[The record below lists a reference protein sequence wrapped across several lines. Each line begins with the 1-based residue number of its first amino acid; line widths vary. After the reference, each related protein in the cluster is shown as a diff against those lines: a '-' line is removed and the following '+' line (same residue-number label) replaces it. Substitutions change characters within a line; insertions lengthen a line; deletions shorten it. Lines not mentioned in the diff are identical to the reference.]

1 MNRLRPVH
9 PVAMT
14 TGFRHCLL
22 VNFAVDPSALARLLP
37 RHLTPDLHDGSA
49 FVSIVIAE
57 MHRMRPE
64 ALPMALGITY
74 DQVVYRAV
82 VRCGAERGVTFL
94 RSDAN
99 NRLMVAGGN
108 ALTFFRFHH
117 ATTRW
122 DRTPDQVRFSLR
134 PAEQVS
140 AGISATYD
148 LSTAGTTMPASSRF
162 RDLPTAQRFLTE
174 LYAAFGALRSDN
186 RVEVVRIARS
196 PWESTVLLAHSGTY
210 EAMTSGLLFHDTDAV
225 LDSVFHVRNL
235 EYHWRP
241 LELTRASV

>member
-1 MNRLRPVH
+1 
-9 PVAMT
+9 MT
-14 TGFRHCLL
+14 TAFRHCLL

-37 RHLTPDLHDGSA
+37 RHLTPDLHEGSA

-64 ALPMALGITY
+64 ALPRALGITY

-108 ALTFFRFHH
+108 ALTFFRFNL
-117 ATTRW
+117 ATTHW
-122 DRTPDQVRFSLR
+122 NRTPDRVEFSLTPAKQVR
-134 PAEQVS
+134 

-148 LSTAGTTMPASSRF
+148 LASAGTTMPSSSRF
-162 RDLPTAQRFLTE
+162 GDLAAAQRFLTE
-174 LYAAFGALRSDN
+174 LYAAFGALRRGN

-196 PWESTVLLAHSGTY
+196 PWESSVLSDHSGVY
-210 EAMTSGLLFHDTDAV
+210 EAMTSGAVFHETDAV
-225 LDSVFHVRNL
+225 LDSVFHVRDL

-241 LELTRASV
+241 LELARSPGERAL